1 MTEIGINEFGRVAV
15 LMGGWSA
22 ERVISLESGSA
33 VLAALKRKGVAAEA
47 IDLDRDVFKRL
58 KEGEFDRAFIA
69 LHGRGG
75 EDGVIQGALEA
86 MGIPY
91 TGSGV
96 LGSALAMDKCKSKL
110 IWMSLGVP
118 TPPFVELA
126 ADLDADGVVE
136 ALGLPLMVKPAR
148 EGSSLGASKVTA
160 TEQLRPAWQRASQYD
175 SSIIAERWITG
186 KEYTAA
192 LLDGE
197 PLPMIQLKTPRA
209 FYDYEAKYVDDRTQ
223 YICPCGLPEIRERE
237 LQALALKGF
246 RALGAR
252 GWGRVDLLVD
262 EEERPWL
269 IEVNTVPGMT
279 SHSLVPMAAKAAGI
293 GFDDLVLRILKTSLP
308 AASAVKQTK

>member
-1 MTEIGINEFGRVAV
+1 MAVREISEFGRVAV

-22 ERVISLESGSA
+22 ERAISLESGGA
-33 VLAALKRKGVAAEA
+33 VFAALKRKGVEAVA
-47 IDLDRDVFKRL
+47 IDLDRDVLKRL
-58 KEGEFDRAFIA
+58 TDGGHDRVFIA

-96 LGSALAMDKCKSKL
+96 LGSALAMDKCKSKR

-118 TPPFVELA
+118 TPPFVELV
-126 ADLDADGVVE
+126 ADLEAEAVVE
-136 ALGLPLMVKPAR
+136 SLGLPLMVKPAR

-160 TEQLRPAWQRASQYD
+160 KEQLRLAWQLASHYD
-175 SSIIAERWITG
+175 SSVIAERWIAG
-186 KEYTAA
+186 KEYTAG
-192 LLDGE
+192 LLDSE
-197 PLPMIQLKTPRA
+197 ALPMIQLKTPRA
-209 FYDYEAKYVDDRTQ
+209 FYDYEAKYFDDQTQ

-246 RALGAR
+246 RALGAQ

-262 EEERPWL
+262 AQDHPWL

-293 GFDDLVLRILKTSLP
+293 AFDDLVLRILETSLSRP
-308 AASAVKQTK
+308 SMAQTK